1 MPKVSGNCQLSNQ
14 LSSPFRGEWVQK
26 FPPKDMWK
34 LPTHVRQRI
43 HSGPVPPPKAHRL
56 PASTG
61 KTAPP
66 PSVPVVA
73 AKWCNGCIL
82 KPKGGPPHPQ
92 AWEPRKPFFRPAIRN
107 PLDPPSRKY
116 RREVARR
123 LDAAADAVSASNVDG
138 HRFTID
144 LVAIDL
150 SSFQGPMINS
160 SSSRL
165 SPSRG

>member
-43 HSGPVPPPKAHRL
+43 HSGPAPPPKAHRL

-92 AWEPRKPFFRPAIRN
+92 AWEPRKPFSPGDKKPAGSTKQKVQKRSCPSPGRRCRRGLCFQCRWPSIHHQPGRDRPELI
-107 PLDPPSRKY
+107 SRPK
-116 RREVARR
+116 
-123 LDAAADAVSASNVDG
+123 
-138 HRFTID
+138 
-144 LVAIDL
+144 
-150 SSFQGPMINS
+150 
-160 SSSRL
+160 
-165 SPSRG
+165 